1 MKYEVIIVGAGPGG
15 AFAARQLARKGI
27 KVLLLEKQT
36 IPRKKPCAGW
46 VTPEVFKLLGWNP
59 KRLDI
64 LLEEMR
70 GAVLWIEREPFH
82 TDYRR
87 PIAYGI
93 LREQFDTK
101 IVEEA
106 RSAGAHLTDGTRV
119 IEIEIGSDRA
129 RVITAK
135 RKAFE
140 GQIIIG
146 AGGTYCPVAKGSGLR
161 KGWARDELGITISS
175 ETRIG
180 KEKAAE
186 LTKYRGCPELFFM
199 PWEMSYAWYFL
210 KQDYLSIGLGVRC
223 NLLSRDKSLK
233 SLLDN
238 FLNQLRELGRLDE
251 GMTLSPFRG
260 YSYAT
265 YFGPTGKTYGNRVL
279 LVGDAGGFS
288 LNSSGEGIRPA
299 LLTGGLAAETAL
311 DALSHGRFDEQA
323 LKGYEDKWRSAL
335 RGSYR
340 RGSFLIY
347 QLRHTTITEVF
358 FNLTMKDEDL
368 RRLLYF
374 DPFYNVVPP
383 KKTLFGILSHIPKL
397 TRYAFKTLISGG
409 KPLSTLWRPD
419 YPK

>member
-15 AFAARQLARKGI
+15 AFAARQLARKGV
-27 KVLLLEKQT
+27 KVLLIEKQT

-46 VTPEVFKLLGWNP
+46 VTIEAFNLLGWNP
-59 KRLDI
+59 KKLNI

-70 GAVLWIEREPFH
+70 GAVLWVEGEPLH
-82 TDYRR
+82 TDYGRL
-87 PIAYGI
+87 IAYGI

-101 IVEEA
+101 IAEEA
-106 RSAGAHLTDGTRV
+106 RSAGADLIDNTRV
-119 IEIEIGSDRA
+119 TDIELGSDRA
-129 RVITAK
+129 RVTAK
-135 RKAFE
+135 GKVFE
-140 GQIIIG
+140 GEMIIG
-146 AGGTYCPVAKGSGLR
+146 AGGTYCPVARGSGLR
-161 KGWARDELGITISS
+161 ERWTRDELGMTFSS

-180 KEKAAE
+180 KEKAAA

-199 PWEMSYAWYFL
+199 PWEVGYGWYFL

-223 NLLSRDKSLK
+223 NLLSRNKSLK
-233 SLLDN
+233 FLLNN

-251 GMTLSPFRG
+251 GLALSPFRG

-299 LLTGGLAAETAL
+299 LLTGGFAAETAL
-311 DALSHGRFDEQA
+311 NALSRGRFDEQA
-323 LKGYEDKWRSAL
+323 LKGYEDRWRSAL
-335 RGSYR
+335 RSYYR

-358 FNLTMKDEDL
+358 FNLTMKDEEL

-383 KKTLFGILSHIPKL
+383 KETLFGILSHIPKL
-397 TRYAFKTLISGG
+397 TRYAFKAMSVEGVS
-409 KPLSTLWRPD
+409 LSDLWRSD
-419 YPK
+419 YQG